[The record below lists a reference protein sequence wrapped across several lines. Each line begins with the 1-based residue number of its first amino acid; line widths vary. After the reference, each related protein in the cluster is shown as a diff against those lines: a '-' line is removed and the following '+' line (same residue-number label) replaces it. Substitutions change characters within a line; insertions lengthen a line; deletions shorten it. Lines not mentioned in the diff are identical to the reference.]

1 MREILVQSKTL
12 PEAYHKALLA
22 LHNDGEV
29 SECPDYNQKQ
39 KELSMTIFVEEP
51 TSEPMLS
58 RLYIGGH
65 ADLQQYVMEVIDGI
79 LNFRIGHGW
88 DYTYNSR
95 ISEQL
100 PFIMKELRRNP
111 YSRRAVVD
119 VRDWRF
125 DSKEGNT
132 SPACLQHIQ
141 FFIRDNKLHVKVL
154 MRSND
159 APEATFM
166 NAFAFIM
173 LQKKIA
179 NELDID
185 IGSYTHRANSFHC
198 YEKDFDLLANY
209 VKGITEKDISD
220 ITYEYEGFYKD
231 LMDESIPEIQKKVEQ
246 IRQRTDPI
254 LR

>member
-1 MREILVQSKTL
+1 MKEILVQGTTL

-22 LHNDGEV
+22 LYDYGSV
-29 SECPDYNQKQ
+29 TECPDYEQKQ
-39 KELSMTIFVEEP
+39 KELSMTIFVEDAL
-51 TSEPMLS
+51 SEPLIS
-58 RLYIGGH
+58 RLFIGGH
-65 ADLQQYVMEVIDGI
+65 ADLQQYTMEVSDGI
-79 LNFRIGHGW
+79 LNFRIGKGW

-95 ISEQL
+95 ISAQI
-100 PFIMKELRRNP
+100 PFVIGELKRNP
-111 YSRRAVVD
+111 YSRRAVID
-119 VRDWRF
+119 VREWRY

-141 FFIRDNKLHVKVL
+141 YFIRDGLLHSKIL

-179 NELDID
+179 LELGTG

-198 YEKDFDLLANY
+198 YEKDFELLKRYAES
-209 VKGITEKDISD
+209 ITTKPLEE
-220 ITYEYEGFYKD
+220 ITFEYEGFYKD
-231 LMDESIPEIQKKVEQ
+231 LMEESIPEIMQKVNQ
-246 IRQRTDPI
+246 IKERST
-254 LR
+254 L